1 VPLADSRNFYRVE
14 SIVKYLSFLQALVNL
29 GDKLPAILAELEIIA
44 ASIGRLTTLVTGELP
59 AGTLGVMAADPEEEQ
74 AEAQIAAIVAGP
86 NAAFDGSKLRGL
98 FKLLKDSG
106 ALDVLVSLLLSKAT
120 GG

>member
-1 VPLADSRNFYRVE
+1 M
-14 SIVKYLSFLQALVNL
+14 KYLAFLQALLAL

-44 ASIGRLTTLVTGELP
+44 AAIARVTTLVTGEMP

-74 AEAQIAAIVAGP
+74 AEAQIAALVAGP
-86 NAAFDGSKLRGL
+86 NAAFDGSRLRGL

-106 ALDVLVSLLLSKAT
+106 ALDVLVSVLLAKAT
-120 GG
+120 GK